1 MSKLKTYSTVSK
13 EVESDLNLGLEQK
26 ARVKLAEYLA
36 KALSTSYLLYV
47 KTQSFHWNVVGP
59 MFYGLHK
66 MTEEQYQDLAEAI
79 DDIAER
85 IRAIG
90 FTAPGSVKQFIQLSD
105 IKEETGAP
113 DAKTMVKQ
121 LIEGNEL
128 CSRDLR
134 GAVLEADALNDVMTA
149 DLLTQRIGQHEQNAW
164 MLRSL
169 LEG

>member
-1 MSKLKTYSTVSK
+1 MSKLKAYNTLPK
-13 EVESDLNLGLEQK
+13 EKESDLDSGIEQD
-26 ARVKLAEYLA
+26 AREKLAKYLA

-47 KTQSFHWNVVGP
+47 KTQGFHWNVVGP

-66 MTEEQYQDLAEAI
+66 MTEEQYEDLAEAI
-79 DDIAER
+79 DEIAER

-105 IKEETGAP
+105 VQEETGTP
-113 DAKTMVKQ
+113 DAKAMIKQ
-121 LIEGNEL
+121 LIEGNEI

-134 GAVLEADALNDVMTA
+134 EAVIKADSLNDVKTA

-169 LEG
+169 LEE